1 LQRFTWII
9 YVFGA
14 VLIVTGIKM
23 LTATG
28 EERFEPEKNPI
39 VKIAR
44 KLFPF
49 TPAYEDDKFFV
60 KSHAGWYATPL
71 FLVLIFVEWT
81 DLVFAIDSI
90 PAVFAVTNDP
100 FVVYSS
106 NVFAILGLR
115 ALFFL
120 LAGML
125 DKFHYLKP
133 GVALVLVFV
142 GIKMVASRYVHLPI
156 QLSLGIIIGTL
167 TLAILL
173 SIWRA
178 KREAAHN
185 AGVL

>member
-1 LQRFTWII
+1 
-9 YVFGA
+9 
-14 VLIVTGIKM
+14 M
-23 LTATG
+23 
-28 EERFEPEKNPI
+28 
-39 VKIAR
+39 
-44 KLFPF
+44 
-49 TPAYEDDKFFV
+49 
-60 KSHAGWYATPL
+60 
-71 FLVLIFVEWT
+71 LIFVEWT

-125 DKFHYLKP
+125 DKFLYLKA
-133 GVALVLVFV
+133 GVALILVFV
-142 GIKMVASRYVHLPI
+142 GIKMVASRWIHLPI

-173 SIWRA
+173 SIRHA
-178 KREAAHN
+178 RRQASS
-185 AGVL
+185 